1 MAEKRTYQERR
12 KYLLKAV
19 QRRREKV
26 RLMAVEYKGGR
37 CQVCGYERCLEA
49 LEFHHLD
56 PTQKDFG
63 ISHKGYTR
71 SWEKVKEE
79 VDKCILLCANCHREF
94 HAGMLQL
101 PQVTVVE
108 KLGEFRETYPG
119 GLAGTATLSEAR
131 RKARAPAE
139 RDVGGNV
146 QRLGVEEADR

>member
-26 RLMAVEYKGGR
+26 RLMAVEYKGSR
-37 CQVCGYERCLEA
+37 CQVCGYERCIEA
-49 LEFHHLD
+49 LGFHHLD

-79 VDKCILLCANCHREF
+79 VEKCILLCANCHREA
-94 HAGMLQL
+94 HAGKLQL
-101 PQVTVVE
+101 PQVIVVE
-108 KLGEFRETYPG
+108 KPGEFRG
-119 GLAGTATLSEAR
+119 AFA
-131 RKARAPAE
+131 
-139 RDVGGNV
+139 NNN
-146 QRLGVEEADR
+146 

>member
-26 RLMAVEYKGGR
+26 RRMAVEYKGGR
-37 CQVCGYERCLEA
+37 CQVCGYDRCIEA

-108 KLGEFRETYPG
+108 KLGEFRKPYSG
-119 GLAGTATLSEAR
+119 
-131 RKARAPAE
+131 
-139 RDVGGNV
+139 D
-146 QRLGVEEADR
+146 

>member
-37 CQVCGYERCLEA
+37 CQVCGYDRCTEA

-56 PTQKDFG
+56 PTEKDFG

-79 VDKCILLCANCHREF
+79 VDKCILPCANCHREF

-108 KLGEFRETYPG
+108 KPGEFRGTYSG
-119 GLAGTATLSEAR
+119 G
-131 RKARAPAE
+131 
-139 RDVGGNV
+139 
-146 QRLGVEEADR
+146 